1 MSIHSPIQYLTQ
13 KQIDKKKW
21 DACIAGSSNGLIYGY
36 SFYLDALAMQWD
48 ALVLNDYEAVMPLTW
63 NRKYGIKYL
72 YQPPLTPQL
81 GIFAVSP
88 VTEKLIDGFIQQAN
102 KHFRFAEIF
111 LNYSNTHPAFTA
123 CRNYVLPL
131 NNSYDSIRS
140 SYKTNLLRNLKKTEQ
155 FAFRYVENFN
165 LQEALLLHQLQY
177 SERTPHVKNEDY
189 SHFEKLCMHLAQKK
203 EVLLRAIFDKENTLL
218 AVTVLLFKKNRLYLI
233 EPTTLEA
240 GKNLQANHF
249 LIDAIIQEFSGKDI
263 IFDMVGSDIP
273 GIAQFYRNFGCIE
286 QPFYFYSNNN
296 LPWPLRYLK

>member
-111 LNYSNTHPAFTA
+111 LNYSN
-123 CRNYVLPL
+123 
-131 NNSYDSIRS
+131 
-140 SYKTNLLRNLKKTEQ
+140 
-155 FAFRYVENFN
+155 
-165 LQEALLLHQLQY
+165 
-177 SERTPHVKNEDY
+177 
-189 SHFEKLCMHLAQKK
+189 
-203 EVLLRAIFDKENTLL
+203 
-218 AVTVLLFKKNRLYLI
+218 
-233 EPTTLEA
+233 
-240 GKNLQANHF
+240 
-249 LIDAIIQEFSGKDI
+249 
-263 IFDMVGSDIP
+263 
-273 GIAQFYRNFGCIE
+273 
-286 QPFYFYSNNN
+286 
-296 LPWPLRYLK
+296 